1 MNSQTVEE
9 NNLLHQDWKTIVLKG
24 KHPENVEKNK
34 QKDYKV
40 KKVNNEKKIEKKIN
54 DDNLKHDKYSSDLI
68 KQMITY
74 RQKNK
79 LNQKQFAQK
88 LNIPVK
94 TINDIESNRGIYN
107 PNINNKIKRIIKM

>member
-1 MNSQTVEE
+1 
-9 NNLLHQDWKTIVLKG
+9 
-24 KHPENVEKNK
+24 
-34 QKDYKV
+34 
-40 KKVNNEKKIEKKIN
+40 
-54 DDNLKHDKYSSDLI
+54 
-68 KQMITY
+68 MITY

-107 PNINNKIKRIIKM
+107 PNINNKIKRMIKM